1 MGLIKPDSSP
11 SLLTGDSPAGAKQQ
25 WNVFPLFCAASIL
38 GHISSVPLTLWLAN
52 PDSALGSSRS
62 TEDGIAMI
70 PDFLLSAGFSILVV
84 ILGFHVGKKV
94 QLGRPILAGWG
105 KTPVDHSE
113 AKRAVLWGVVV
124 GLIAG
129 INAVLLDA
137 TLGTSLPQAA
147 HPIPGT
153 WMLCLAS
160 VGAAINEEILCRLGL
175 MTILVWILATV
186 ARRREPGRVC
196 MWLGIF
202 LASAGFASLHLP
214 QAIALYGKPTFPLLM
229 LVYGGNGIPGILFG
243 WLYWKKGIVSAML
256 AHFTADIS
264 IYGLLPMMGF

>member
-1 MGLIKPDSSP
+1 MGLMTPDPQIHSS
-11 SLLTGDSPAGAKQQ
+11 TGDSPAGIKQE
-25 WNVFPLFCAASIL
+25 WNVLPLFCAASIL
-38 GHISSVPLTLWLAN
+38 GHISSVPLTLSLAN
-52 PDSALGSSRS
+52 SDSAPSSSRS
-62 TEDGIAMI
+62 TEDWIALI
-70 PDFLLSAGFSILVV
+70 PDLLLSAGFSILVV
-84 ILGFHVGKKV
+84 NLGFHVGRKV

-105 KTPVDHSE
+105 ETPVDHSE

-129 INAVLLDA
+129 FNAVLLDA
-137 TLGTSLPQAA
+137 TVGTSLPQAT

-153 WMLCLAS
+153 WLLCLAS

-175 MTILVWILATV
+175 MTILVWILATI
-186 ARRREPGRVC
+186 ARRREPGSVC

-264 IYGLLPMMGF
+264 IYGLLPMMVF